1 MREKKYIKI
10 KEVNNNKLAALFNI
24 CKNGLIIILLI
35 TIINSF
41 LFPASFACAGDEVS
55 IEKNNIASF
64 QDNISL
70 NNLHPHENNPVSID
84 ADIMDY
90 DNVLDL
96 YHAKGKVSIVYTGA
110 TLWADEVELD
120 NKNNVATAQGN
131 AFLKMGE
138 DTLRGEKIVLNIA
151 DKTGTAY
158 KANAFYARNN
168 FYVKG
173 DKIEKTGEN
182 TYFIKQPVATTCN
195 GDDPDWQIAGSEMKV
210 TVEGYGLIKDAR
222 FLAKGLPIFYS
233 PYLPFP
239 AKTIRQSGFIL
250 PYLAYSR
257 DKDGIDIEL
266 PYFWA
271 ISSQMDATFYQR
283 YIEKRGFKE
292 GAEFRYYLGEKS
304 FGTFY
309 GDYIE
314 DTKHFTETSDAATSR
329 DWQGMHRR
337 WSYYLNHQTDFDSQ
351 FYIRTDLNT
360 VSDKWY
366 FKDFSAQNYYLDNY
380 ALTGEDNFKNVSFK
394 GDKSLR
400 YLESTVRVYKGW
412 SNYSIT
418 GMINSTEDFA
428 ATNNDQTLQEYPE
441 IAFTGVK
448 QHLLSTP
455 LYYEFTGAYDYLY
468 RSEDQKGH
476 FIDFSPTVSLPI
488 DVLSYFKITP
498 QFALKETYWSRDDDL
513 SDSKDKSADRT
524 VYNASVSLSSQLSR
538 IFDVNVNN
546 WERIRHEIKPEI
558 VYSYVPSV
566 STDNVPDYYSPAA
579 SPFVMPVLSLSGDSL
594 TQQNAVAWSLTNTLT
609 ARVKDEAGAYSY
621 LEFLRLKLFQ
631 AYDLHE
637 ASKDMSGSTMER
649 RPFSDIG
656 IELDFTPYKYLSFKS
671 RNEYNVYDGWKQ
683 NNFDLNVKDWRGDS
697 LLIGYRYT
705 VNSVEE
711 IDFGLKAIIT
721 GNIEGTFVSKY
732 DIANSRTIEN
742 SLGIVY
748 RKQCWSMGFDLT
760 ETDDDVRFLFRISLT
775 GFGNSGAK

>member
-1 MREKKYIKI
+1 M
-10 KEVNNNKLAALFNI
+10 
-24 CKNGLIIILLI
+24 
-35 TIINSF
+35 
-41 LFPASFACAGDEVS
+41 
-55 IEKNNIASF
+55 
-64 QDNISL
+64 
-70 NNLHPHENNPVSID
+70 
-84 ADIMDY
+84 
-90 DNVLDL
+90 
-96 YHAKGKVSIVYTGA
+96 
-110 TLWADEVELD
+110 
-120 NKNNVATAQGN
+120 
-131 AFLKMGE
+131 
-138 DTLRGEKIVLNIA
+138 
-151 DKTGTAY
+151 
-158 KANAFYARNN
+158 
-168 FYVKG
+168 
-173 DKIEKTGEN
+173 
-182 TYFIKQPVATTCN
+182 
-195 GDDPDWQIAGSEMKV
+195 
-210 TVEGYGLIKDAR
+210 
-222 FLAKGLPIFYS
+222 
-233 PYLPFP
+233 
-239 AKTIRQSGFIL
+239 
-250 PYLAYSR
+250 
-257 DKDGIDIEL
+257 
-266 PYFWA
+266 
-271 ISSQMDATFYQR
+271 
-283 YIEKRGFKE
+283 
-292 GAEFRYYLGEKS
+292 
-304 FGTFY
+304 
-309 GDYIE
+309 
-314 DTKHFTETSDAATSR
+314 
-329 DWQGMHRR
+329 
-337 WSYYLNHQTDFDSQ
+337 
-351 FYIRTDLNT
+351 
-360 VSDKWY
+360 
-366 FKDFSAQNYYLDNY
+366 
-380 ALTGEDNFKNVSFK
+380 
-394 GDKSLR
+394 
-400 YLESTVRVYKGW
+400 
-412 SNYSIT
+412 
-418 GMINSTEDFA
+418 
-428 ATNNDQTLQEYPE
+428 
-441 IAFTGVK
+441 
-448 QHLLSTP
+448 
-455 LYYEFTGAYDYLY
+455 
-468 RSEDQKGH
+468 
-476 FIDFSPTVSLPI
+476 
-488 DVLSYFKITP
+488 
-498 QFALKETYWSRDDDL
+498 